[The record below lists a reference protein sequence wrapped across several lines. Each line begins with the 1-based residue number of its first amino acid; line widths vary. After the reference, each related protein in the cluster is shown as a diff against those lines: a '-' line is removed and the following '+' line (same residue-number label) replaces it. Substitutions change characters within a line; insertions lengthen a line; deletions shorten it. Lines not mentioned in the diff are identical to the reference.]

1 MKTSYFLSQRL
12 GFCNAQADFIE
23 KNGLDEFL
31 RRSFATS
38 ISDIQ
43 QLDFMAEAPK
53 TRAELREIRQMGEAD
68 KKQLVVDEVA
78 RTLQL
83 ARWWTQQMYENP
95 FPLREKMVLF
105 WHNHFVSSFQ
115 KVKLSYPLLI
125 QNQLFRKNAFG
136 NFKTLTKEILYDNAM
151 LMYLDNTQNKAG
163 KLNENLSRELLELF
177 TLGAGN
183 YTEQDI
189 KEGARALAGLM
200 VNDGGGR
207 YLRRLEDNEPKNY
220 LGKTGNL
227 KADDLV
233 EQIFLHPKIGFRI
246 SEKLIKFFVTDTPPS
261 VMVEEYA
268 LFLKKSNFEIK
279 PFLEKLFRDERFL
292 KSQGE
297 KIKDPLT
304 FLFICLH
311 EFQTDTPTR
320 RQLLLYGRAQGMELF
335 NPPNVKGWDGGKAW
349 LSSQKLLQR
358 VSLVNLLCKG
368 KLLDDVFG
376 LKRREMKATKEDN
389 EMPIKQLDD
398 EPSKKLPAL
407 KWLKQKD
414 NKLIIKYFTDRLI
427 FKVSENVQQD
437 AENILKYDFDPH
449 ATDAQAAVT
458 RLVEYLMK
466 TPEFQIY

>member
-31 RRSFATS
+31 KQSFAYQTNA
-38 ISDIQ
+38 Q
-43 QLDFMAEAPK
+43 QLDFIADAPK
-53 TRAELREIRQMGEAD
+53 TRAELREIRQMGEAE
-68 KKQLVVDEVA
+68 KKKLAVDEIA

-115 KVKLSYPLLI
+115 KIKLTYPLFV
-125 QNQLFRKNAFG
+125 QNQLFRQHAFG
-136 NFKTLTKEILYDNAM
+136 NFKILTKAILYDNAM
-151 LMYLDNTQNKAG
+151 LMYLDNTQNRVG

-177 TLGAGN
+177 TLGVGN
-183 YTEQDI
+183 YTENDI
-189 KEGARALAGLM
+189 KAGARALAGLM
-200 VNDGGGR
+200 VSDDGGR
-207 YLRRLEDNEPKNY
+207 YLPRLEDNGQKTY

-233 EQIFLHPKIGFRI
+233 EQIFLHPNMGYRI

-268 LFLKKSNFEIK
+268 VFLKKSNFEIK
-279 PFLEKLFRDERFL
+279 PFLQKLFRDERFL

-304 FLFICLH
+304 FLLTCLH
-311 EFQTDTPTR
+311 EFETDTPTR

-376 LKRREMKATKEDN
+376 LKRREMRASQAPQTLPTEQ
-389 EMPIKQLDD
+389 PDD
-398 EPSKKLPAL
+398 EPSQKMPSV
-407 KWLKQKD
+407 KWQKQNN
-414 NKLIIKYFTDRLI
+414 NKLIIKDLTNRII
-427 FKVSENVQQD
+427 FKVSQDMQQD
-437 AENILKYDFDPH
+437 AENILKYDFDPT
-449 ATDAQAAVT
+449 AKDAQAAVT